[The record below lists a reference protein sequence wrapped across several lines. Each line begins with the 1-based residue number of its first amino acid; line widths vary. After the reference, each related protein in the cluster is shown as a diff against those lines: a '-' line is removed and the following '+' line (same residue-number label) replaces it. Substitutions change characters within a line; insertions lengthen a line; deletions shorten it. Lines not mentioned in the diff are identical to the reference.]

1 MYFNLK
7 FVLIKLKLIALFC
20 FASIC
25 FADAEKNV
33 NLPLSNPELAI
44 FPEKCVALRQGKHC
58 YTKLKFQWHAP
69 VRGDY
74 CIRTVNDKKL
84 IRCWYSSTFG
94 ELDSEFNSPE
104 AVQYELVEISS
115 GQISEPV
122 EMKVNWV
129 YTNKRKKRRWRLF

>member
-1 MYFNLK
+1 MYFNLR
-7 FVLIKLKLIALFC
+7 FVLIKLKLIALLVFTSTS
-20 FASIC
+20 FANT
-25 FADAEKNV
+25 EKPFN
-33 NLPLSNPELAI
+33 NPFTKPELAI

-58 YTKLKFQWHAP
+58 YTKLKFQWHAA

-74 CIRTVNDKKL
+74 CIRTVSDQKL
-84 IRCWYSSTFG
+84 IRCWYNSTFG

-104 AVQYELVEISS
+104 AKLYELVEIGS
-115 GQISEPV
+115 GQVSKQV

>member
-1 MYFNLK
+1 MYFNLR
-7 FVLIKLKLIALFC
+7 FVLIKLKLIALLVFTSAS
-20 FASIC
+20 FANT
-25 FADAEKNV
+25 EKPV
-33 NLPLSNPELAI
+33 NNPFTDPELAI

-74 CIRTVNDKKL
+74 CIRTVSDQKL
-84 IRCWYSSTFG
+84 IRCWYNSTFG

-104 AVQYELVEISS
+104 AKLYELVEIGS
-115 GQISEPV
+115 GQVSKQV